1 MSEGVPPAVSSVS
14 APSSTSLRRAC
25 SRGSRWGGLLAQRE
39 VIYSLPHTTQEHLL
53 STQCVVLKTSFT
65 DEFRNFATEE
75 QPNGCDNLLAIL
87 EENGYQLI
95 ATDGG
100 TLQIYLRP

>member
-1 MSEGVPPAVSSVS
+1 MLVHPKRYS
-14 APSSTSLRRAC
+14 
-25 SRGSRWGGLLAQRE
+25 
-39 VIYSLPHTTQEHLL
+39 SLPHTTKEHLL

-65 DEFRNFATEE
+65 DEFVHFATEE
-75 QPNGCDNLLAIL
+75 QPNGYDNLLAL
-87 EENGYQLI
+87 LAEHGYQLI